1 MTKVWDTRGG
11 WNRRVHHWRAGP
23 QCIRTH
29 NSPSPHP
36 CALLSRLLPEWEGWL
51 GSVELL
57 GDGHRVWNCPPDSDP
72 TPFSPLQVIKA
83 AASEG
88 RLRGKAKERLE
99 RSEEAAMKY
108 IKV

>member
-1 MTKVWDTRGG
+1 MELTVRDGWEVWICLR
-11 WNRRVHHWRAGP
+11 WVAGKCGAAP
-23 QCIRTH
+23 PDYVP
-29 NSPSPHP
+29 SPSSH
-36 CALLSRLLPEWEGWL
+36 
-51 GSVELL
+51 
-57 GDGHRVWNCPPDSDP
+57 
-72 TPFSPLQVIKA
+72 LQVIKA

>member
-1 MTKVWDTRGG
+1 MWSCLEMAIECGT
-11 WNRRVHHWRAGP
+11 A
-23 QCIRTH
+23 
-29 NSPSPHP
+29 
-36 CALLSRLLPEWEGWL
+36 
-51 GSVELL
+51 
-57 GDGHRVWNCPPDSDP
+57 PDSDP